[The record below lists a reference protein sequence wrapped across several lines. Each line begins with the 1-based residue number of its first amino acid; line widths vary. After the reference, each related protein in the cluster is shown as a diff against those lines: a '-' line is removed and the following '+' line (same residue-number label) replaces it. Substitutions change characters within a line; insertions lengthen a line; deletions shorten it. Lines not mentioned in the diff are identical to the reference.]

1 MAKTPLFSAEA
12 LSLQVGGWCLLE
24 PRSPLL
30 ADQTAG
36 AARIKSLAAGTFFL
50 PQQEPEGFMFFNAI
64 HQLGS
69 CLPISSQIGN
79 CSKSPCL
86 PTPPSQ
92 ADICTH
98 RSSVQRRSEAAV
110 PLHAHKPRKPL
121 HAIVMRCC
129 GLFCTD
135 SLKSFT
141 RTTRRGSAIKQESFD
156 LDGG

>member
-1 MAKTPLFSAEA
+1 M
-12 LSLQVGGWCLLE
+12 LSLQVGGWCLLQ

-36 AARIKSLAAGTFFL
+36 AARLKSLAAGTFFL
-50 PQQEPEGFMFFNAI
+50 PQQEPGGFTVFNAI

-79 CSKSPCL
+79 CSKSPSL

-92 ADICTH
+92 ADTCTH
-98 RSSVQRRSEAAV
+98 RPDVQHCSEAAV
-110 PLHAHKPRKPL
+110 PLHTHKPRKLL
-121 HAIVMRCC
+121 HAVVMRCC
-129 GLFCTD
+129 GLFCTN

-141 RTTRRGSAIKQESFD
+141 RTTRHGSAIKQESFD